1 MGYQKYRA
9 PFTDVILVLVMINL
23 VIKFFRKHR
32 LQHDFEIEFL
42 LVIIKK
48 KDDPP
53 TDATEETS

>member
-1 MGYQKYRA
+1 MGYQKFRA
-9 PFTDVILVLVMINL
+9 PFTDVILVSVMINL
-23 VIKFFRKHR
+23 VIKFFRKDH